1 MLSFLK
7 SLGIIEISLFQLIFY
22 GLFWISNQYLAILL
36 TAIIVPI
43 LIMLLVISIVAEILE
58 RSKVPKSYFTF
69 MIISI
74 LIPLLVG
81 IFFYKTNDGIF
92 DWMQ

>member
-1 MLSFLK
+1 
-7 SLGIIEISLFQLIFY
+7 LGIIEISLFQLIFY